1 MPGPALHAAVAR
13 AHGRVESFYVAP
25 QQRAPSERE
34 CYPRDVAETPASGD
48 GVARDE
54 EALAAQ
60 ERRRVELSNFVRTLG
75 WADPP
80 GAPPSAPAPRSSG
93 VVHCRMGVPRSATPP
108 PRPAPTKSRTSSGG
122 GCRASQPVSRGS
134 DASTPGEVTGPIA
147 GPPSSAATRARRN
160 SVADLRRG
168 AAAEFRRGS
177 AAEARRGRG
186 WVKIQGFTCP

>member
-93 VVHCRMGVPRSATPP
+93 VVHCRMGVPELLAVPSASILSQHAS
-108 PRPAPTKSRTSSGG
+108 AP
-122 GCRASQPVSRGS
+122 
-134 DASTPGEVTGPIA
+134 
-147 GPPSSAATRARRN
+147 
-160 SVADLRRG
+160 L
-168 AAAEFRRGS
+168 
-177 AAEARRGRG
+177 
-186 WVKIQGFTCP
+186 